1 MNTTKITIELP
12 DELVRRAK
20 AVGVEFEDR
29 TDQIIALLEAQ
40 IEKWE
45 AAKRLN
51 EVAKQLQALPD
62 ELKPTPEEI
71 EAEIRAYWSEKTDQS
86 DSTEF

>member
-45 AAKRLN
+45 AAKRLD
-51 EVAKQLQALPD
+51 EIGSQLQALSP
-62 ELKPTPEEI
+62 ELKPSPEEI
-71 EAEIRAYWSEKTDQS
+71 EAEIQAYWAE
-86 DSTEF
+86 